1 MLLYVLY
8 STVYSE
14 LLYLYS
20 SGSSSITCTYFMYNM
35 YGVHFRQVLHFIIYY
50 SILVLTSYTQV
61 QYFSTV
67 KNLYIYI

>member
-20 SGSSSITCTYFMYNM
+20 SSSITCTYFMYGM
-35 YGVHFRQVLHFIIYY
+35 YGVQFHQVLYFIIYY
-50 SILVLTSYTQV
+50 SILVLIL
-61 QYFSTV
+61 STV
-67 KNLYIYI
+67 FQYSKELIHIHIVCI

>member
-20 SGSSSITCTYFMYNM
+20 GSSITCTYFMYGM
-35 YGVHFRQVLHFIIYY
+35 YGVQFRQALYFIIYY
-50 SILVLTSYTQV
+50 SILVLIS
-61 QYFSTV
+61 STV
-67 KNLYIYI
+67 FQYSKELIHIHIVCI

>member
-20 SGSSSITCTYFMYNM
+20 SSITCTYFMYGM
-35 YGVHFRQVLHFIIYY
+35 YGVQFRQALYFIIYY
-50 SILVLTSYTQV
+50 SILVLIS
-61 QYFSTV
+61 STV
-67 KNLYIYI
+67 FQYSKELIHIYIVCI

>member
-20 SGSSSITCTYFMYNM
+20 SSITCTYFMYGM
-35 YGVHFRQVLHFIIYY
+35 YGVQFRQVLYFIIYY
-50 SILVLTSYTQV
+50 SILVLIL
-61 QYFSTV
+61 STV
-67 KNLYIYI
+67 LASHMPKVQVGLKKASE